1 MSSSDEGGL
10 ARRVRTGDREAFGEL
25 VRLHE
30 RAVFNVAYRM
40 LGNTRDAE
48 DAAQDTFLR
57 AYRFFD
63 RYDPGRPL
71 GPWLRKMAA
80 NLCLNR
86 IEAAHPAA
94 EFDEEATA
102 APDPHPGPEAQLLIR
117 DRERLIRA
125 ALLKLPPRLRL
136 VIELRHFQDL
146 SYEEIAAEL
155 GRPLSDVKS
164 DLFRARQVL
173 AERLKDLR

>member
-1 MSSSDEGGL
+1 MSSTDERGL
-10 ARRVRTGDREAFGEL
+10 ARRVRNGDRQAFGEL
-25 VRLHE
+25 VQLHE
-30 RAVFNVAYRM
+30 RTVFNVAYRM
-40 LGNTRDAE
+40 LGNVRDAE

-80 NLCLNR
+80 NICLNR
-86 IEAAHPAA
+86 IEAGRPAS
-94 EFDEEATA
+94 ELDVA
-102 APDPHPGPEAQLLIR
+102 ASPDPHPGPEAQVLMH

-125 ALLKLPPRLRL
+125 ALLALPGRQRL

-146 SYEEIAAEL
+146 SYEEIAAEIR
-155 GRPLSDVKS
+155 RPVSDVKS
-164 DLFRARQVL
+164 DLFRARRAL